1 MNEIKNYLEEHKNEM
16 INFLAE
22 LVAIPSVLGEPE
34 EGCPFGKYP
43 AAALKFILKKCSEYG
58 FAVDNVENFAGS
70 AELPDMDCQLG
81 ILTHLDVVPADPK
94 GWSGDPF
101 TLRRSECR
109 LTGRGAI
116 DEIGRAHV

>member
-58 FAVDNVENFAGS
+58 FAVDNV
-70 AELPDMDCQLG
+70 
-81 ILTHLDVVPADPK
+81 
-94 GWSGDPF
+94 
-101 TLRRSECR
+101 
-109 LTGRGAI
+109 
-116 DEIGRAHV
+116 